1 MDGFKVNTTSMHLV
15 EAIVNCYA
23 PTKSS
28 KNKLCVRLGSLIN
41 WSQERL
47 KTLYWSREEPVKL
60 YIVPQKKKNAN
71 DQDYVTTNASM

>member
-1 MDGFKVNTTSMHLV
+1 LL
-15 EAIVNCYA
+15 C

-60 YIVPQKKKNAN
+60 YIVPQKKEC
-71 DQDYVTTNASM
+71 